1 MYSNVLKCTPYVKYK
16 SFDEKKI
23 TLLLN
28 KKRIYR
34 NAINTFADLI
44 YGLVMFQFKCISSK
58 GVFLNT
64 EYMKYDLIGKKWAN
78 GLEKTLL
85 LLNRLFLVL
94 R

>member
-1 MYSNVLKCTPYVKYK
+1 
-16 SFDEKKI
+16 
-23 TLLLN
+23 
-28 KKRIYR
+28 
-34 NAINTFADLI
+34 
-44 YGLVMFQFKCISSK
+44 MFKFKCISSK

-64 EYMKYDLIGKKWAN
+64 EYMKYYLIGKKWAN